1 MRTVSEG
8 RSVTVS
14 EVFGPVIQGEGGV
27 IGRPTVFVRTGGCD
41 YRCSFC
47 DSLFAVL
54 PEHRGS
60 WRKMETTQIFEEVR
74 KLSPEPILVTLSG
87 GNPALQPLGDLIRLG
102 HEHGYTFAIET
113 QGTISK
119 PWFAELDHL
128 TISPKPPS
136 SNMNTDWEKLDLCV
150 ATGGTRTE
158 VLLKVVVMDDADY
171 AYARRVAERYPG
183 VPMYLQV
190 GNDNPPG
197 AAPDD
202 PTEPDVRGL
211 LDRYAWLAE
220 KVVSEGWNDVT
231 VLPQLHV
238 LVYGNRRGV

>member
-1 MRTVSEG
+1 MKTFPKGQTV
-8 RSVTVS
+8 TIS

-54 PEHRGS
+54 PEHRGL
-60 WRKMETTQIFEEVR
+60 WRKMGTEEIFGEVQ
-74 KLSPEPILVTLSG
+74 KLSPQPILVTLSG
-87 GNPALQPLGDLIRLG
+87 GNPALQPLAGLIHLG

-113 QGTISK
+113 QGTVSK

-136 SNMNTDWEKLDLCV
+136 SNMETDWEKLDACV
-150 ATGGTRTE
+150 AAGGTHTE
-158 VLLKVVVMDDADY
+158 TLLKVVVMDDADY
-171 AYARRVAERYPG
+171 AYAGEVAARYPG
-183 VPMYLQV
+183 IPMYLQV

-220 KVVSEGWNDVT
+220 KVVAEGRNDVT

>member
-1 MRTVSEG
+1 MRTASREQAIAVSEL
-8 RSVTVS
+8 
-14 EVFGPVIQGEGGV
+14 FGPVIQGEGAV

-60 WRKMETTQIFEEVR
+60 WRKMETEEIFGEVR
-74 KLSPEPILVTLSG
+74 RLSPQPILVTLSG
-87 GNPALQPLGDLIRLG
+87 GNPALQPLAGLIRLG

-113 QGTISK
+113 QGTVSK

-136 SNMNTDWEKLDLCV
+136 SNMETDWHKLDACV
-150 ATGGTRTE
+150 EAGGARTE

-171 AYARRVAERYPG
+171 AYAREVAARYPG

-202 PTEPDVRGL
+202 ATEPDVGGL
-211 LDRYAWLAE
+211 LNRYAWLAE
-220 KVVSEGWNDVT
+220 KVVADGWNDVT

>member
-1 MRTVSEG
+1 MKMASRGKTI
-8 RSVTVS
+8 TVS

-54 PEHRGS
+54 PEHRGL
-60 WRKMETTQIFEEVR
+60 WRKMGTEEVFEEVQR
-74 KLSPEPILVTLSG
+74 LSPRPILVTLSG
-87 GNPALQPLGDLIRLG
+87 GNPALQPLGDLIKLG

-113 QGTISK
+113 QGTVSK
-119 PWFAELDHL
+119 PWFSDLDHL

-136 SNMNTDWEKLDLCV
+136 SNMETDWRKLDACV
-150 ATGGTRTE
+150 EAGGPRTE

-171 AYARRVAERYPG
+171 AYAREVAARYPD

-220 KVVSEGWNDVT
+220 KVVAEGWNDVT

>member
-1 MRTVSEG
+1 MRTASREQAIAVSEL
-8 RSVTVS
+8 
-14 EVFGPVIQGEGGV
+14 FGPVIQGEGGV

-60 WRKMETTQIFEEVR
+60 WRKMGTEEIFGEVR
-74 KLSPEPILVTLSG
+74 RLSPEPILVTLSG
-87 GNPALQPLGDLIRLG
+87 GNPALQPLGDLIRRG
-102 HEHGYTFAIET
+102 RERGYTFAIET
-113 QGTISK
+113 QGTVSR

-136 SNMNTDWEKLDLCV
+136 SKMETDWEKLDLCV
-150 ATGGTRTE
+150 AAGGTGTE
-158 VLLKVVVMDDADY
+158 VILKVVVMGDVDY
-171 AYARRVAERYPG
+171 VYAREVAARYPG

-202 PTEPDVRGL
+202 ATEPDVSGL

-220 KVVSEGWNDVT
+220 KVVADRWNGVT

>member
-1 MRTVSEG
+1 MRTISREQTI
-8 RSVTVS
+8 TVS

-60 WRKMETTQIFEEVR
+60 WRRMGAEEIFSQVR
-74 KLSPEPILVTLSG
+74 RLSPQPILVTLSG
-87 GNPALQPLGDLIRLG
+87 GNPALQPLEGLIQHG
-102 HEHGYTFAIET
+102 HQHGYTFAIET
-113 QGTISK
+113 QGTVSK
-119 PWFAELDHL
+119 PWFADLDYL

-136 SNMNTDWEKLDLCV
+136 SNMETDWEKLDACV
-150 ATGGTRTE
+150 GAGGSRTD

-171 AYARRVAERYPG
+171 AYARRVSARYPG

-202 PTEPDVRGL
+202 ATEPDVRGL

-220 KVVSEGWNDVT
+220 KVVAEGWNDVT

>member
-1 MRTVSEG
+1 MRTASRKQAIAVSEL
-8 RSVTVS
+8 
-14 EVFGPVIQGEGGV
+14 FGPVIQGEGGV

-60 WRKMETTQIFEEVR
+60 WRKMAAEEIFGEVR
-74 KLSPEPILVTLSG
+74 GLSPKPILVTLSG
-87 GNPALQPLGDLIRLG
+87 GNPALQPLGGLIQLG

-113 QGTISK
+113 QGTVSK
-119 PWFAELDHL
+119 PWFAELDYL

-136 SNMNTDWEKLDLCV
+136 SNMETDWEKLDRCV
-150 ATGGTRTE
+150 GSGGPHTD
-158 VLLKVVVMDDADY
+158 VLLKVVVMNDADY
-171 AYARRVAERYPG
+171 AYARNVAMRYPG

-197 AAPDD
+197 AAPNDA
-202 PTEPDVRGL
+202 TEPDVGGL
-211 LDRYAWLAE
+211 LNRYAWLAE
-220 KVVSEGWNDVT
+220 KVVADGWNDVT

>member
-1 MRTVSEG
+1 MSTVSKG
-8 RSVTVS
+8 QAVTVS
-14 EVFGPVIQGEGGV
+14 ELFGPVIQGEGGV

-60 WRKMETTQIFEEVR
+60 WRKMGTEEIFDEVR
-74 KLSPEPILVTLSG
+74 RLSPWPILVTLSG
-87 GNPALQPLGDLIRLG
+87 GNPALQPLGGLIQLG

-113 QGTISK
+113 QGTVSK
-119 PWFAELDHL
+119 PWFADLDHL

-136 SNMNTDWEKLDLCV
+136 SHMETDWEKLDVCV
-150 ATGGTRTE
+150 GAGGEHTD
-158 VLLKVVVMDDADY
+158 VLLKIVVMDDADY
-171 AYARRVAERYPG
+171 AYARGVAARYPG
-183 VPMYLQV
+183 TPVCLQV
-190 GNDNPPG
+190 GNDNPSGPE
-197 AAPDD
+197 PDD
-202 PTEPDVRGL
+202 ATEPDVGGL
-211 LDRYAWLAE
+211 LNRYAWLAE
-220 KVVSEGWNDVT
+220 KVVAEGWNDVT